1 MIKIYAL
8 KKEMFQQYPFGLI
21 VIIVTLVN
29 TTLDNVDAG
38 VREKTMKRFWR
49 PKNLGHLLGMMQVMY
64 PAECSYR
71 ECSKITV

>member
-8 KKEMFQQYPFGLI
+8 KKEMCQQYPFGLI

-64 PAECSYR
+64 PVKSQFD
-71 ECSKITV
+71 SF